1 MNAPTEIQEQVPVH
15 EEIRQGESSSFF
27 LSSRLENILRYSL
40 LVPCL
45 LYAYAIFQS
54 LAYMNLFPF
63 TIPKEVK
70 PEALCGTAVL
80 GAWMLLIA
88 HFTLVRNYGMAF
100 LLSFLG
106 LMLSAIRLG
115 KTADPVTWIPLILI
129 TGCAY
134 LLMCTRTYRRRLE
147 RERNDSSGD

>member
-1 MNAPTEIQEQVPVH
+1 MNAPTEIPDSVSSPDSIQE
-15 EEIRQGESSSFF
+15 ETRQGEPSSFF
-27 LSSRLENILRYSL
+27 LSPRLENILRYSL

-45 LYAYAIFQS
+45 LCAYVIFQS
-54 LAYMNLFPF
+54 LAYLSLFPF
-63 TIPKEVK
+63 TIPQGIK

-88 HFTLVRNYGMAF
+88 HFALVRNYGMAF

-106 LMLSAIRLG
+106 LMLNAILPG
-115 KTADPVTWIPLILI
+115 KTADPVTWVPLIPI

-134 LLMCTRTYRRRLE
+134 LLMCIRTYRRRLE
-147 RERNDSSGD
+147 